1 MPGTGQ
7 ALTVPGGG
15 DCDQGGSTL
24 VYIQMTQVSHAML
37 GDDAVGI
44 DAGKAYRASG
54 QHRHDAA
61 LPLRSAGRERNDAAP
76 GSALASA
83 GNEIGQA
90 ADVAH
95 LPARQELAVDLA
107 QQVHRQRAVDGLQAV
122 DAGQGGGGMGMA
134 DLAELDLPA
143 GAVQRLAA
151 QRWMPETRGRAL

>member
-1 MPGTGQ
+1 MPGAAQ
-7 ALTVPGGG
+7 LLTVLGGG
-15 DCDQGGSTL
+15 NGDQGSSPL

-44 DAGKAYRASG
+44 DPGKAYRASG

-61 LPLRSAGRERNDAAP
+61 LSLRGAGRERNDAAP
-76 GSALASA
+76 GSALAST

-90 ADVAH
+90 ADPAH

-107 QQVHRQRAVDGLQAV
+107 QQVHRQRTVDRVQAV

-143 GAVQRLAA
+143 GA
-151 QRWMPETRGRAL
+151 